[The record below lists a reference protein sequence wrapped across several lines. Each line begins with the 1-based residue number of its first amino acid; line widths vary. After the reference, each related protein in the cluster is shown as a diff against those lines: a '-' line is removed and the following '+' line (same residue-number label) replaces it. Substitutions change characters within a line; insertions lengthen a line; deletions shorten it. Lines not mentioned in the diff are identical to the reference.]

1 MNVCLVGLDG
11 AGKTTLQSLLR
22 GRLDSSTVPTVGLG
36 ECLCVEQF
44 GSKVAIHDVGGGRE
58 FRSLW
63 GDLYKKVHGIIF
75 VLDASD
81 EARFAEAKH
90 ELAVVADSPAA
101 LGKPILIVLNKSD
114 ASGWTSEAGTMIG
127 ADQVLLFSRH
137 HSVACAAKCPT
148 AMTTR
153 AFFGGLSW
161 LLRCVGNGLAV
172 LGPRVAEE
180 SKPTATRPTRTGPR
194 SELERPLLR
203 G

>member
-1 MNVCLVGLDG
+1 
-11 AGKTTLQSLLR
+11 
-22 GRLDSSTVPTVGLG
+22 
-36 ECLCVEQF
+36 
-44 GSKVAIHDVGGGRE
+44 
-58 FRSLW
+58 
-63 GDLYKKVHGIIF
+63 
-75 VLDASD
+75 
-81 EARFAEAKH
+81 
-90 ELAVVADSPAA
+90 
-101 LGKPILIVLNKSD
+101 
-114 ASGWTSEAGTMIG
+114 MIG